1 MRAVLT
7 RMLPSSLQDACHLD
21 RAPGPWHEGGASP
34 ADTVGSGRGTAGFRL
49 SGMRRLHAPVA
60 AALASDGRGG
70 DRAHIWTITVHR
82 VVPDTHHRKEG
93 AAHEEGCAGE
103 RKRVSRGRPVSIGIT
118 GLPRSGMA

>member
-82 VVPDTHHRKEG
+82 VVPDTASPQRGSRTRGGPRGG
-93 AAHEEGCAGE
+93 AQ
-103 RKRVSRGRPVSIGIT
+103 T
-118 GLPRSGMA
+118 GQ